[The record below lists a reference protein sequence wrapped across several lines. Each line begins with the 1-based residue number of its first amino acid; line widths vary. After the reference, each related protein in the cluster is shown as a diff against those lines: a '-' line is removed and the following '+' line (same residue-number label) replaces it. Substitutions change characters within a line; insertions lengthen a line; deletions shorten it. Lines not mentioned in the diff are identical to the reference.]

1 MTQAYATYDLAIVG
15 ASFAGLVAA
24 RTASMRGLKVV
35 VIDAKKEAGDRV
47 ATTGILV
54 KEAAEEFD
62 VPHRLT
68 RRVHGVRLYAPNLTH
83 IDLFA
88 PGYFFLTTD
97 TAGLLRWLGDEA
109 ERAGARLLWDAHFR
123 GGVWEGGVF
132 RLAGLDI
139 GARYVLGADGA
150 RSTVARHFRLGR
162 NERFL
167 TGVEV
172 EYVGLDHADPRF
184 LHCFLDSKLAPG
196 YIGWVAVGPRAAQV
210 GLAVGP
216 ARRPR
221 LAPFLARVEPLLG
234 FSKARMTARRAG
246 RIPCGGIVRPWAAPG
261 VMLIGDAA
269 GTVSPATGGGI
280 RYAFRFGRRAGQA
293 IADHLQHLGPR
304 PDAVLAAEL
313 PRFTVKRG
321 LRLALDLAPP
331 NALISAMLRS
341 KPLGWLAQHVYFHRR
356 GAKGLTFAEFEA
368 RLATLAGSVAVT
380 TPLADEPEASGPC

>member
-1 MTQAYATYDLAIVG
+1 MARGPLPEVAVGCHLRADNATSPTVQLRR
-15 ASFAGLVAA
+15 L
-24 RTASMRGLKVV
+24 
-35 VIDAKKEAGDRV
+35 DR
-47 ATTGILV
+47 
-54 KEAAEEFD
+54 
-62 VPHRLT
+62 
-68 RRVHGVRLYAPNLTH
+68 
-83 IDLFA
+83 
-88 PGYFFLTTD
+88 
-97 TAGLLRWLGDEA
+97 
-109 ERAGARLLWDAHFR
+109 
-123 GGVWEGGVF
+123 
-132 RLAGLDI
+132 
-139 GARYVLGADGA
+139 
-150 RSTVARHFRLGR
+150 
-162 NERFL
+162 
-167 TGVEV
+167 
-172 EYVGLDHADPRF
+172 ADPRF

-341 KPLGWLAQHVYFHRR
+341 KPLGWFAQHVYFHRR
-356 GAKGLTFAEFEA
+356 GAKGLTFSEFEA
-368 RLATLAGSVAVT
+368 QLAALADSVAVT
-380 TPLADEPEASGPC
+380 TALTDESEASGPCCPRRRQE